1 MSDRPVAM
9 TLCVTAH
16 RTPYLTECLLSVL
29 AQSTRDFNLVLCA
42 DSSGDRTVRTVYE
55 QFAPF
60 LTVNCLEIVEVR
72 GGTAGIVRNAAFDR
86 ARTPW
91 VTYLDGDDILLPSA
105 MSDLLAEI
113 ESDEVD
119 IASTGIFR
127 IHEDGRIED
136 IPRSLRYKPPIWI
149 YHVDPRTFRH
159 WAFFNQFLAIR
170 RDLWDRYRF
179 TEEATNRED
188 VDFMLHQ
195 LLMGR
200 YAKIP
205 EAVYGYRRTHGGFSE
220 RIYSGGDICSRRYE
234 QGYY

>member
-1 MSDRPVAM
+1 MSNRPVAM

-16 RTPYLTECLLSVL
+16 RTQYLTECLLSVL
-29 AQSTRDFNLVLCA
+29 AQCTSDFNLVLCA
-42 DSSGDRTVRTVYE
+42 DSSGDRAVRTVYE

-60 LTVNCLEIVEVR
+60 ITVNCLDIVEVR

-127 IHEDGRIED
+127 IHEDGRIEE
-136 IPRSLRYKPPIWI
+136 IPWSLRYKPPIWI
-149 YHVDPRTFRH
+149 YQVDPP
-159 WAFFNQFLAIR
+159 N
-170 RDLWDRYRF
+170 
-179 TEEATNRED
+179 
-188 VDFMLHQ
+188 
-195 LLMGR
+195 
-200 YAKIP
+200 
-205 EAVYGYRRTHGGFSE
+205 FSALGILQSAP
-220 RIYSGGDICSRRYE
+220 RNPPRSLGSV
-234 QGYY
+234 